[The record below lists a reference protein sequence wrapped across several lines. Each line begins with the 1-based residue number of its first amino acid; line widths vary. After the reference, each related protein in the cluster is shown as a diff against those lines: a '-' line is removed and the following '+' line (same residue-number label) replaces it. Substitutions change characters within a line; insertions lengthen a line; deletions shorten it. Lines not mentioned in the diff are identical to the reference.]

1 MEKQKS
7 MTIVLCAKGYP
18 GNYKKNLRITN
29 IDKIKLSKKDFI
41 YHAGTK
47 ISGGELRSNGGRV
60 LNVTSIGKNFLKI
73 RNKILTNIKKLKW
86 NYGFYRRDIGWKV
99 INKNENN

>member
-1 MEKQKS
+1 

-18 GNYKKNLRITN
+18 GSYKKNLKINN
-29 IDKIKLSKKDFI
+29 INKIKLSKKDFI

-47 ISGGELRSNGGRV
+47 ITNDELRSNCGRV
-60 LNVTSIGKNFLKI
+60 LNVTSVGKSFLKI
-73 RNKILTNIKKLKW
+73 RKKILTNIRRLKW
-86 NYGFYRRDIGWKV
+86 NYGFYRSDIGWKV